1 MVLSGK
7 KLAEAKIW
15 LKPNMETLQRTAN
28 RGSVSTGN
36 YEIDNSYKNE
46 NDNTE
51 RMYRGWGG
59 ITANT
64 RTWTVSLWVKRT
76 ELGACYLWG
85 AGVSGNDVVV
95 VNFDSSDRLGFRST
109 KSAANDCVYL
119 TNRVF
124 RDTSAWYHLVFAVDT
139 TSGTAGNRLRIY
151 VNGVEETSFATETNF
166 DQNDLTLHNA
176 NGSYMEVGSVIGES
190 PRFNGYIAE
199 VNSIT
204 GTQYAPT
211 AFGKFDDD
219 SGIWIPILFAGS
231 YAENSVFL
239 EFKDSSSLGTDT
251 SGNGQTFTL
260 QNLSAA
266 DQATDTPTNS
276 FCTLNTL
283 SYNHPITLTEGNT
296 KYVKSDSTY
305 GMISGTHY
313 VGAGKW
319 YWEVKATDFGTYSA
333 CHFGILDAK
342 KPTVTANERG
352 YEDPSL
358 AATNPE
364 ILVMSGAPNNWVM
377 NSNATI
383 TNNGAMSSVD
393 YTFNEGDILAIALD
407 MDNGAFWF
415 GNSRYSG
422 VANGSFW
429 VAPGGTSTSG
439 SVATTDPTNGNY
451 ALVGNGGGT
460 NNGTPNFNGGTIT
473 GGSLL
478 TAGFTLVTPIMGA
491 YHDGVSVTLEA
502 NFGGYNS
509 YAEDGGYADANGHGN
524 FAYAVPSGFYA
535 ICTKNIAEFGGSG

>member
-1 MVLSGK
+1 
-7 KLAEAKIW
+7 
-15 LKPNMETLQRTAN
+15 MEVLQRTAN
-28 RGSVSTGN
+28 RGSISTDTGYN
-36 YEIDNSYKNE
+36 IDNSYKNE

-211 AFGKFDDD
+211 AFGEVDDD

-266 DQATDTPTNS
+266 DQSTDTPTNN
-276 FCTLNTL
+276 FATLNPL
-283 SYNHPITLTEGNT
+283 H
-296 KYVKSDSTY
+296 KY
-305 GMISGTHY
+305 SGTASHNPIINE
-313 VGAGKW
+313 GATRWTTGRAGYWAAGIATMGLTSGKW
-319 YWEVKATDFGTYSA
+319 YFEAQPG
-333 CHFGILDAK
+333 
-342 KPTVTANERG
+342 TANSHITDIGYGDESDIHDWARDQADTNGFPGENGTNSIGYLGSDTSSSYGNIWLGTGSTSNVNANYTISNIVGVAIDADNGFVYFAKDNTYVNSGNPGSGANGTGG
-352 YEDPSL
+352 YEFEDTTTTRTGTVFPAVGGYYHT
-358 AATNPE
+358 AATVIN
-364 ILVMSGAPNNWVM
+364 V
-377 NSNATI
+377 
-383 TNNGAMSSVD
+383 
-393 YTFNEGDILAIALD
+393 
-407 MDNGAFWF
+407 
-415 GNSRYSG
+415 
-422 VANGSFW
+422 
-429 VAPGGTSTSG
+429 
-439 SVATTDPTNGNY
+439 
-451 ALVGNGGGT
+451 
-460 NNGTPNFNGGTIT
+460 
-473 GGSLL
+473 
-478 TAGFTLVTPIMGA
+478 
-491 YHDGVSVTLEA
+491 
-502 NFGGYNS
+502 NFGGYTTISISSAATDENGYGTFE
-509 YAEDGGYADANGHGN
+509 YAP
-524 FAYAVPSGFYA
+524 PSGYYA
-535 ICTKNIAEFGGSG
+535 LCTKNLAEYG

>member
-1 MVLSGK
+1 MALDAGIGANSASSG
-7 KLAEAKIW
+7 
-15 LKPNMETLQRTAN
+15 
-28 RGSVSTGN
+28 G
-36 YEIDNSYKNE
+36 YDIDNSYKNE

-51 RMYRGWGG
+51 RMYRAWGG

-64 RTWTVSLWVKRT
+64 KTWTVSLWVKRT

-85 AGVSGNDVVV
+85 AGTSGNDVLVV
-95 VNFDSSDRLGFRST
+95 DFDSSDRLGFRST
-109 KSAANDCVYL
+109 KNAANDCVYR

-139 TSGTAGNRLRIY
+139 TSSTAGNRLRIY

-211 AFGKFDDD
+211 AFGEYDAD
-219 SGIWIPILFAGS
+219 SGIWVPIKFAGS
-231 YAENSVFL
+231 YAENSIFL

-251 SGNGQTFTL
+251 GGNGNTFTL

-266 DQATDTPTNS
+266 DQATDTPTNN
-276 FCTLNTL
+276 FCTLNPIA
-283 SYNHPITLTEGNT
+283 YNTTYTASEGNT
-296 KYVKSDSTY
+296 KWSKSDTTY
-305 GMISGTHY
+305 GLASGTQY
-313 VGAGKW
+313 VGGGKW
-319 YWEVKATDFGTYSA
+319 YWEIKATDFGTYSSCA
-333 CHFGILDAK
+333 FGILDAA
-342 KPTVTANERG
+342 KPTLGPSENG

-358 AATNPE
+358 SATDPE
-364 ILVMSGAPNNWVM
+364 ILAMTGSPNGWVM
-377 NSNATI
+377 NSSSTI
-383 TNNGAMSSVD
+383 SNNGSTNSVD
-393 YTFNEGDILAIALD
+393 YTFNEGDILAFALD
-407 MDNGAFWF
+407 MDNGGYWM

-429 VAPGGTSTSG
+429 IAPGGTSTSG
-439 SVATTDPTNGNY
+439 SVATTDPSNGNY
-451 ALVGNGGGT
+451 ALVGDGGGT

-478 TAGFTLVTPIMGA
+478 TAGFTLVTPLLGV
-491 YHDGVSVTLEA
+491 YHSNTTVTLEV
-502 NFGGYNS
+502 NFGGFTS
-509 YAEDGGYADANGHGN
+509 YGENGGYSDANGHGN

-535 ICTKNIAEFGGSG
+535 LCTKNLAEYGG